1 MSLRKIPILLEVLM
15 KITVKMKMMKK
26 EDMDSRL
33 DARPSE
39 NQMLDISSHSN
50 TLIIRV

>member
-1 MSLRKIPILLEVLM
+1 MSLRKIPMLLEVLM

-26 EDMDSRL
+26 EHMDSRL

-39 NQMLDISSHSN
+39 N
-50 TLIIRV
+50 